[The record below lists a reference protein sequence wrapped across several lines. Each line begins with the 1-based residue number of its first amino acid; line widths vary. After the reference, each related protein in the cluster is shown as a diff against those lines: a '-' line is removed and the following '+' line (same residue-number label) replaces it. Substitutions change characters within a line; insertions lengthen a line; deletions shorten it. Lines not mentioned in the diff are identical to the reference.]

1 MGKNVSALDMLSRG
15 QRSAGTRPTPATSDL
30 VQESIPGTTGVLVDE
45 STSTPVNESQPAP
58 AGAAAAAPARVT
70 YVRST
75 VSLTPDQQR
84 WVRSTTRALDTDGL
98 SGSDLVRLALSRLRE
113 AVDDGLPLLDLLID
127 QAHAEAE
134 HHTGRRNRGLPSRG

>member
-1 MGKNVSALDMLSRG
+1 MGKNVSALDLLSRG
-15 QRSAGTRPTPATSDL
+15 QRSSSSRPTPATGEV
-30 VQESIPGTTGVLVDE
+30 VQETIPGTNGELVDE
-45 STSTPVNESQPAP
+45 STSAPVDKSESGA
-58 AGAAAAAPARVT
+58 AGAGAGPARVT

-98 SGSDLVRLALSRLRE
+98 SGSDLVRLALARLRRD
-113 AVDDGLPLLDLLID
+113 VDDGLPLLDLLVD

-134 HHTGRRNRGLPSRG
+134 HHTGRRNRGLPSKG

>member
-15 QRSAGTRPTPATSDL
+15 QRSAGTRPAPATSDL
-30 VQESIPGTTGVLVDE
+30 VQESIPGTTGELVDE
-45 STSTPVNESQPAP
+45 STSAPVAGPALAP
-58 AGAAAAAPARVT
+58 AGAAGAPARVT

-84 WVRSTTRALDTDGL
+84 WLRSTTRALDTDGL
-98 SGSDLVRLALSRLRE
+98 SGSDLVRLALARLRE
-113 AVDDGLPLLDLLID
+113 AVDDGLPLRDLLID

>member
-15 QRSAGTRPTPATSDL
+15 QRSASSRPSPPAGGV
-30 VQESIPGTTGVLVDE
+30 VQEAIPGTSGELVDE
-45 STSTPVNESQPAP
+45 STNAPVGGSEP
-58 AGAAAAAPARVT
+58 AGAGSGPARVR

-75 VSLTPDQQR
+75 VSLTPEQQR

-98 SGSDLVRLALSRLRE
+98 SGSDLVRLALARLRQ

-134 HHTGRRNRGLPSRG
+134 HHSGRRNRGLPSRG

>member
-15 QRSAGTRPTPATSDL
+15 QRSASSRPSPPAGGA
-30 VQESIPGTTGVLVDE
+30 VQEAIPGTSGELVDE
-45 STSTPVNESQPAP
+45 STSAPVGEPEPEPAV
-58 AGAAAAAPARVT
+58 AGTGSARVR

-75 VSLTPDQQR
+75 VSLTPEQQR

-98 SGSDLVRLALSRLRE
+98 SGSDLVRLALARLRQ

-134 HHTGRRNRGLPSRG
+134 HHSGRRNRGLPSRS